1 MDSPKKSK
9 TFESNDARVK
19 DTPQHLPSVNNSNQ
33 KVTIIG
39 DSIIKQIKANK
50 LRKNLS
56 GKEKV
61 FVKSFPGATVSH
73 MHHYVKPSMEFDPNL
88 VIIHVGT
95 NELRSANDP
104 NQIANGIINLAT
116 GVKRENNEVILSSI
130 ITRADKFKD
139 KADAVNKH
147 LKQLCNQNSLEF
159 IDNSNILQGSH
170 ISHDGLHLNFKGTL
184 ALSNNFCR
192 AISY

>member
-1 MDSPKKSK
+1 M
-9 TFESNDARVK
+9 
-19 DTPQHLPSVNNSNQ
+19 PSVNNSNK

-39 DSIIKQIKANK
+39 DSIIKQIKANN

-56 GKEKV
+56 GNEKV
-61 FVKSFPGATVSH
+61 FVKSFPGATVSQ
-73 MHHYVKPSMEFDPNL
+73 MHHKPSMEFDPNL

-95 NELRSANDP
+95 NDLRSAKDP

-116 GVKRENNEVILSSI
+116 EVNRENNEVILSSI
-130 ITRADKFKD
+130 ITRTDKFKD
-139 KADAVNKH
+139 KADTVNKH
-147 LKQLCNQNSLEF
+147 LKQLCNQNSF
-159 IDNSNILQGSH
+159 KIIDNSNILQGSH

-184 ALSNNFCR
+184 ASP